1 MLVRLTPKRGMLR
14 GVVWSILLV
23 TVPVLGVLF
32 FLGLGNGSWPIALA
46 GFVLSAGLCLIG
58 YSLYRSTF
66 IGVTTT
72 TIEERGF
79 WGGTTSA
86 RRADVASIVLAK
98 TYTAAA
104 PDPVPQ
110 LIVRSTEGS
119 RMLRM
124 RGIYW
129 TLDDMRSVV
138 VALDA
143 SPSLPIETMTT
154 EEFFTR
160 YPGSAYWFE
169 RRPLFRVL
177 VAIAGFAVG
186 AAAILGIMRLLGFP
200 IDGH

>member
-1 MLVRLTPKRGMLR
+1 MIVRLTPKRGMLR

-46 GFVLSAGLCLIG
+46 GLVLSTGLCLIG
-58 YSLYRSTF
+58 YSLFRATF
-66 IGVTTT
+66 IGVTAT

-79 WGGTTSA
+79 WGSTTSSP
-86 RRADVASIVLAK
+86 RAEIASIALAK

-104 PDPVPQ
+104 PDAVPQ
-110 LIVRSTEGS
+110 LIIRTARGS

-124 RGIYW
+124 RGTYW

-138 VALDA
+138 AALDA
-143 SPSLPIETMTT
+143 SPSLPIETMTA
-154 EEFFTR
+154 EEFFSR

-177 VAIAGFAVG
+177 VVIAGFLVG
-186 AAAILGIMRLLGFP
+186 AAAILGIMRVLGFR
-200 IDGH
+200 IGGF